1 MMRILK
7 NQSMKIDSEVTQI
20 IELAVKK
27 IKTLII
33 NLSHILKKIEES
45 ISMLKTDV
53 EKYKR
58 SIFFIAI

>member
-1 MMRILK
+1 M
-7 NQSMKIDSEVTQI
+7 

-33 NLSHILKKIEES
+33 NLFHILKKVEES

-53 EKYKR
+53 EKYIK
-58 SIFFIAI
+58 INPN